1 MIKLENLVL
10 TSPEQMSFIIQ
21 GLRNPMNSWD
31 KSDSYENYEAE
42 YDDDLPGVE
51 IHHPYFRVGAVDRAL
66 MQRLANAGTDHR
78 KFMRMMPLYVRIT
91 APLYWWKEFDTY
103 KVGTVANS
111 CSTMHKIAEKE
122 FTLDD
127 FSTDKIIDTG
137 EPGHENMY
145 NDLAL
150 TLHYDGEKQ
159 YYDPHDIFSE
169 ILIPALNRYRKLYL
183 ACEEALKS
191 NAIYGINPEE
201 QRKKIKEKQKQYWW
215 QMIQL
220 LPSSYNQTRN
230 VMMNY
235 EVLANIYWSRK
246 DHKLDEWREFCQWI
260 ESLPFHE
267 LITDIRSSEEG

>member
-1 MIKLENLVL
+1 MIKIEHVVL
-10 TSPEQMSFIIQ
+10 PKADQMEFVIEGI
-21 GLRNPMNSWD
+21 LDAMNSRD
-31 KSDSYENYEAE
+31 KSDSVRCYANAKCTGICNENKIGLCIG
-42 YDDDLPGVE
+42 DNT
-51 IHHPYFRVGAVDRAL
+51 RNL
-66 MQRLANAGTDHR
+66 MQRLAAAGTDHR
-78 KFMRMMPLYVRIT
+78 KFMRMMPVYVRIT

-103 KVGTVANS
+103 KVGTVANG

-122 FTLDD
+122 FTLED

-137 EPGHENMY
+137 EPGYENMY
-145 NDLAL
+145 DDLTL

-159 YYDPHDIFSE
+159 YYDPNDVFSE
-169 ILIPALNRYRKLYL
+169 ILIPALNLYRKLYL
-183 ACEEALKS
+183 ACEEALRL
-191 NAIYGINPEE
+191 NVIYGINPEE

-235 EVLANIYWSRK
+235 EVLAKIYWSRK
-246 DHKLDEWREFCQWI
+246 DHKLDEWRELCQWI

-267 LITDIRSSEEG
+267 LITDIRSSEEESK